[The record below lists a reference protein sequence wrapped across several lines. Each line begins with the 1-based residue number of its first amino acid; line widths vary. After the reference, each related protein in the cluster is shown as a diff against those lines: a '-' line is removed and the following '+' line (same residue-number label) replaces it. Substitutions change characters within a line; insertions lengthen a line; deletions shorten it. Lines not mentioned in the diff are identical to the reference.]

1 MSSLGSGRVSGSL
14 RGRFFI
20 FSGVTN
26 TINTLSQCIC
36 VHVPTLHKT
45 HKTYKQTHKLLL
57 CHNTINSLSQ
67 CICAL
72 TLHKKASEHTSQK
85 DVWKSSHWRW
95 KFTNRGCFQLARPV
109 LLQMFEEAKPTQVY
123 VWIWEKVASALY
135 WALPKLNTISM
146 IRRSLRE
153 KMTWNRFFSEGQIE
167 KYLTILHKPP
177 KFRSDWAYTILYAHI
192 SNKLKFPYNWS
203 SRKHQT
209 YSRYVTIPVVS
220 TVLLAR

>member
-20 FSGVTN
+20 FCGVTN
-26 TINTLSQCIC
+26 TINSLSQCIVYMYQHC
-36 VHVPTLHKT
+36 IKHRNKHTNFCGVT
-45 HKTYKQTHKLLL
+45 
-57 CHNTINSLSQ
+57 NTINSLSQ
-67 CICAL
+67 CICAP

-85 DVWKSSHWRW
+85 DVRKCSHWRW

-146 IRRSLRE
+146 IRRSLME
-153 KMTWNRFFSEGQIE
+153 KMVWNTFFSEGQIE
-167 KYLTILHKPP
+167 KYITILHKPP
-177 KFRSDWAYTILYAHI
+177 KFRSDWAYNICPHFI
-192 SNKLKFPYNWS
+192 
-203 SRKHQT
+203 
-209 YSRYVTIPVVS
+209 
-220 TVLLAR
+220 

>member
-1 MSSLGSGRVSGSL
+1 MSSLGSDRVSGSL
-14 RGRFFI
+14 QGRFFI
-20 FSGVTN
+20 FSGVT
-26 TINTLSQCIC
+26 
-36 VHVPTLHKT
+36 
-45 HKTYKQTHKLLL
+45 
-57 CHNTINSLSQ
+57 NTINSLSQ

-85 DVWKSSHWRW
+85 DVRKRSHWRW

-146 IRRSLRE
+146 IRRSLME
-153 KMTWNRFFSEGQIE
+153 KMVLNRFFSEGQIE
-167 KYLTILHKPP
+167 QYYTNHLNFVVIEHILL
-177 KFRSDWAYTILYAHI
+177 LYAHI